1 MKRDISFP
9 KVLINVPNTLNKLKI
24 KHMAELVSQLAVRGI
39 KPGGHLYPPGNF
51 TANLY
56 FYRYGLACIRNHFIC
71 LWCSVGV

>member
-39 KPGGHLYPPGNF
+39 KPGGYGHPP
-51 TANLY
+51 
-56 FYRYGLACIRNHFIC
+56 R
-71 LWCSVGV
+71 